1 MHALPEKQ
9 VIFFPEY
16 GNNPPF
22 LSIRQ
27 VLHNG
32 LEDRNYQ
39 IQEPGPVEHLVT
51 SFVVWR
57 RLFHNSIYAY
67 CFYSSP
73 VYTILKKS
81 VALSSEK
88 SVFAGLTGKCVLEL
102 RYTWSIWGMHE
113 SGQKIA
119 GIPHAF
125 FSGI

>member
-1 MHALPEKQ
+1 MEIRVWSAKFSLLWREVFDFMQVFLLMHALPEKQ

-39 IQEPGPVEHLVT
+39 IQEPGPVEHPIT

-73 VYTILKKS
+73 VYTILKN
-81 VALSSEK
+81 LS
-88 SVFAGLTGKCVLEL
+88 LYL
-102 RYTWSIWGMHE
+102 RRNRYL
-113 SGQKIA
+113 
-119 GIPHAF
+119 PD
-125 FSGI
+125 